1 MYLTQGLHRA
11 LQQCPERTATIF
23 AGQHHSFR
31 TFGDRVARLASA
43 LRTLGVQPGDR
54 VAMLAHNSDCYAEF
68 FLAVWWAGAV
78 ANPVNT
84 RWSAAEIAYSLNDC
98 ESAVLLVDDAFA
110 AQVPAIRQQATV
122 VRTVVHTGDADISE
136 AEGMLSYEALLQA
149 ATPMTDA
156 GRRGD
161 DLAVIL
167 YTGGT
172 TGFPKGVMLSHANL
186 WSAAVARL
194 AELPNPSE
202 GISLLVAPLF
212 HVAGLGRLVSQIVIG
227 ATSVIEPVF
236 RADTVL
242 NAIEQ
247 HGVNDVVLV
256 PSMLQMLLDHPAFEP
271 TRLRSLQR
279 IVHGASPMSPALLD
293 RAMQALPHVGFITS
307 YGMTETSAVVSLNG
321 PIAQAA
327 RSRFDKVLRS
337 VGRAGYGCEVRIV
350 DGQGQPVP
358 PGTVGE
364 ITVRGPGVM
373 LGYWNKPA
381 ETACALRD
389 GWLYTGDGAWMND
402 SGYLHVV
409 DRLKDMIISGGENVY
424 SAEVEAALMLHPAVA
439 SCAVIGVPS
448 EQWGEAVHAVVVLRP
463 GCQADEQAL
472 RAHCRTRLAG
482 YKCPKAVDFM
492 AALPLSA
499 AGKVMKNRLRE
510 PFWQGRSQ
518 RVN

>member
-1 MYLTQGLHRA
+1 MYLTQGLHRT
-11 LQQCPERTATIF
+11 LQQCPERAATIF
-23 AGQHHSFR
+23 GARRHSFQ
-31 TFGDRVARLASA
+31 TFGERVARLAGA

-54 VAMLAHNSDCYAEF
+54 VAMLAHNSDRYAEF

-84 RWSAAEIAYSLNDC
+84 RWSTPEIAYSLNDC

-110 AQVPAIRQQATV
+110 AQVPAIRQQAQG
-122 VRTVVHTGDADISE
+122 VRAVVHAGDA
-136 AEGMLSYEALLQA
+136 ATPEGMLSYEALLQA
-149 ATPMTDA
+149 ADLIQDT
-156 GRRGD
+156 GRQGD
-161 DLAVIL
+161 DLAAIL

-194 AELPNPSE
+194 AEVPNPPE

-236 RADTVL
+236 RADAVL
-242 NAIEQ
+242 NAIDQ

-256 PSMLQMLLDHPAFEP
+256 PSMLQMLLDSAAFDAA
-271 TRLRSLQR
+271 RLQSLQR

-293 RAMQALPHVGFITS
+293 RAMQVLPHVGFIAS

-321 PIAQAA
+321 PINQA
-327 RSRFDKVLRS
+327 SRVRFGKVLRS

-350 DGQGQPVP
+350 DGDGQPVS

-373 LGYWNKPA
+373 LGYWNKPVA
-381 ETACALRD
+381 TASALRD
-389 GWLYTGDGAWMND
+389 GWLYTGDGAWMD
-402 SGYLHVV
+402 ESGHVHVV
-409 DRLKDMIISGGENVY
+409 DRLKDMIITGGENVY
-424 SAEVEAALMLHPAVA
+424 SAEVEAVLMLHPAVA

-448 EQWGEAVHAVVVLRP
+448 EQWGEAVHAVVVARA
-463 GCQADEQAL
+463 GHQVDAQAL
-472 RAHCRTRLAG
+472 RDHCRMRLAG
-482 YKCPKAVDFM
+482 YKCPKTVDFM
-492 AALPLSA
+492 EALPLSA
-499 AGKVMKNRLRE
+499 AGKVLKNRLRE

>member
-23 AGQHHSFR
+23 SGRHHSFR
-31 TFGDRVARLASA
+31 TFGDRVARLAGA

-54 VAMLAHNSDCYAEF
+54 VAMLAHNADRYAEF

-110 AQVPAIRQQATV
+110 AQVPAIRQQTTV
-122 VRTVVHTGDADISE
+122 VRTVVHAGDA
-136 AEGMLSYEALLQA
+136 AEPAGMLSYEALLQA
-149 ATPMTDA
+149 AAPMPDA
-156 GRRGD
+156 GRQGD
-161 DLAVIL
+161 DLAAIL

-186 WSAAVARL
+186 WAAAVARL
-194 AELPNPSE
+194 AELSMPPE

-212 HVAGLGRLVSQIVIG
+212 HVAGLGRLVTQIVIG

-236 RADTVL
+236 RADAVL
-242 NAIEQ
+242 DAIER
-247 HGVNDVVLV
+247 HRVSDVMLV
-256 PSMLQMLLDHPAFEP
+256 PSMLQTLLDHPAFDAA
-271 TRLRSLQR
+271 RLRSLQR
-279 IVHGASPMSPALLD
+279 VVHGASPMPPALLD
-293 RAMQALPHVGFITS
+293 RAMQALPHVGFIAS

-321 PIAQAA
+321 PITLATRA
-327 RSRFDKVLRS
+327 RCDKVLRS

-350 DGQGQPVP
+350 DGEGRPVP

-364 ITVRGPGVM
+364 IAVRGPGVM

-381 ETACALRD
+381 ETAGALRD
-389 GWLYTGDGAWMND
+389 GWLFTGDGAWMD
-402 SGYLHVV
+402 GSGYLHVV

-472 RAHCRTRLAG
+472 RDHCRSRLAG
-482 YKCPKAVDFM
+482 YKCPKALDFIE
-492 AALPLSA
+492 ALPLSA
-499 AGKVMKNRLRE
+499 AGKVLKNRLRE